1 MAIRDIGVRTI
12 IENLGGFLS
21 GMDRYNAAIEKA
33 EKRTQKFADRAG
45 KAGRALGA
53 IAAPLLAFGFLGSRA
68 AISFE
73 TAFIG
78 VEKTVDATT
87 EQFAELEAAIR
98 RMSQEIPVSVEEFSA
113 LAETAGQLGIEIGDI
128 ENFIRVVADL
138 GVATNLSSEQAA
150 VSLARLVTIT
160 GLSQSEFDRLGST
173 LVDLGNNLAATE
185 EEILT
190 FGLRIASAGKIAGL
204 TEADILSIGAAM
216 SAVGI
221 QAQAGGTAVQKVL
234 LDMTEA
240 VATTSG
246 ELQIFA
252 KTAGL
257 SAQEFADLFE
267 RDAGQAFTRF
277 VEGLGTAGDDAFII
291 LRKLGLEDQRLLRSF
306 LSLAAAGDLLSE
318 SMTLGTSAFE
328 ENTALTEEAEKRYAS
343 AASKLSVFLNKLN
356 ELFITVGNQV
366 LPVLSKLVD
375 ILAPIISIMATLAGR
390 FPIVTVAVVGL
401 GVVLGG
407 LAIVLIGL
415 SFILPGLVILFPA
428 LAAGISLAAIASG
441 ALAIAMSPITL
452 IILGIGA
459 AIVAGIII
467 WKKWDVIVKAVGT
480 ALRFLL
486 DILKKVVNLSLK
498 FSPMFQILRLTPLG
512 GFGGVPQF
520 AEGGTQLRSGPA
532 IVGERGPELVHLP
545 AGAQVTPISRDSTI
559 NVTANYTNP
568 QEPQGIRLDLEALAM
583 MTRA

>member
-1 MAIRDIGVRTI
+1 MAIREIGVRTI

-21 GMDRYNAAIEKA
+21 GMDRYNTAIEKA

-45 KAGRALGA
+45 KAGRSLGA
-53 IAAPLLAFGFLGSRA
+53 IAAPLLALGFLGART

-87 EQFAELEAAIR
+87 EQFAELETAIR

-150 VSLARLVTIT
+150 ISLARLVTIT

-173 LVDLGNNLAATE
+173 IVDLGNNLAATE

-252 KTAGL
+252 ETAGL

-267 RDAGQAFTRF
+267 RDAGKAFTRF

-318 SMTLGTSAFE
+318 SMTLGANAFE

-356 ELFITVGNQV
+356 ELFITVGNQL

-375 ILAPIISIMATLAGR
+375 VLAPIISTFATLAGR
-390 FPIVTVAVVGL
+390 FPIVTIAVVGL

-415 SFILPGLVILFPA
+415 GFILPGVIAGLGLLTAVIGFLSGSLVILN
-428 LAAGISLAAIASG
+428 ISLG
-441 ALAIAMSPITL
+441 PIGL
-452 IILGIGA
+452 IILGISA
-459 AIVAGIII
+459 AIIAGIIV
-467 WKKWDVIVKAVGT
+467 WRRYEAGV
-480 ALRFLL
+480 RR
-486 DILKKVVNLSLK
+486 VVE
-498 FSPMFQILRLTPLG
+498 ILRLVLQLLNPITAALTLLETFTGIDVPG
-512 GFGGVPQF
+512 IRGF
-520 AEGGTQLRSGPA
+520 AHGGTAVTAGPA
-532 IVGERGPELVHLP
+532 IVGERGPEMVHLP
-545 AGAQVTPISRDSTI
+545 AGAQVTPISRSTSF

-568 QEPQGIRLDLEALAM
+568 QEPQGIRLDLEAAAM

>member
-1 MAIRDIGVRTI
+1 MAIRDIGVRTV

-21 GMDRYNAAIEKA
+21 GMDRYNDALEKA

-45 KAGRALGA
+45 KIGRSLGA
-53 IAAPLLAFGFLGSRA
+53 ISAPLLAFGFLSTRA

-78 VEKTVDATT
+78 VQKTVDATE
-87 EQFAELEAAIR
+87 EQFAKLEDAIR
-98 RMSQEIPVSVEEFSA
+98 SMSQEIPVSVEEFSA

-150 VSLARLVTIT
+150 ISLARLVTIT

-204 TEADILSIGAAM
+204 TEAEILSIGAAM

-240 VATTSG
+240 VATTSD
-246 ELQIFA
+246 ELQVFA

-257 SAQEFADLFE
+257 SAQQFSDLFE
-267 RDAGQAFTRF
+267 QDAGKAFTRF

-291 LRKLGLEDQRLLRSF
+291 LRELGLEDQRLLRSF
-306 LSLAAAGDLLSE
+306 LSLATAGDLLSQ
-318 SMTLGTSAFE
+318 SMVLGTTAFA
-328 ENTALTEEAEKRYAS
+328 ENTALVEEAEKRYAS
-343 AASKLSVFLNKLN
+343 AASQIAVARGRLN
-356 ELFITVGNQV
+356 ELFIEVGESLV
-366 LPVLSKLVD
+366 PVLLNLLA
-375 ILAPIISIMATLAGR
+375 ILAPVIRFFANLAER
-390 FPIVTVAVVGL
+390 FPIVTVAVIGL
-401 GVVLGG
+401 SIVIGG
-407 LAIVLIGL
+407 LAIALLGL
-415 SFILPGLVILFPA
+415 SFILPGLIFLFPA

-459 AIVAGIII
+459 AIIAGIII
-467 WKKWDVIVKAVGT
+467 WRRYEAGV
-480 ALRFLL
+480 RR
-486 DILKKVVNLSLK
+486 VVD
-498 FSPMFQILRLTPLG
+498 ILRLVLQLLNPITAALTLLETFTGIDIPG
-512 GFGGVPQF
+512 IRGF
-520 AEGGTQLRSGPA
+520 AHGGTAATAGPA
-532 IVGERGPELVHLP
+532 IVGERGPEMVHLP
-545 AGAQVTPISRDSTI
+545 AGAQVTPISRSTSF

-568 QEPQGIRLDLEALAM
+568 QEPQGIRLDLEAVAM